1 VSAFRIVPA
10 GDSALIVE
18 FEERID
24 PAVNA
29 RAIGCAEAIQGARI
43 TGVRDVV
50 PTFRSVAV
58 YFDPLRTDS
67 DVLQRCLE
75 EGAGQPLSSASAART
90 PVRIPVCYG
99 GDLGPDLADVASFAG
114 MPEADVVRVHA
125 GATYR
130 VFMLG
135 FVPGFAYLGIVDTRI
150 AMPRHATPRVRVPV
164 GSVGIA
170 GVQTGVYPAETP
182 GGWQL
187 IGRTPIKPFDPSRAD
202 PFLMQAGD
210 AVQFYPI
217 DRAEY
222 DGWLDREFHDRVV
235 QAFRPAVTGGSEGPH
250 YTHPAISVIKPGM
263 LTTIQDAGRWGFQS
277 RGVPVAGPMDPVSHR
292 LANALVGNG
301 RDAALLEVTL
311 LGPELEFED
320 ERLVA
325 VAGAEF
331 ELSLDG
337 RQVPSYA
344 PFTVAAGS
352 RLRFGA
358 RRLGARAYLAVSGG
372 ITVAPTLGSRSTHLV
387 SAMGGIG
394 GRALMTGDRLPLGD
408 PSRPQGMALAPQ
420 AAIVALPDH
429 HATIRVL
436 PGPQVDYFTPDALD
450 VLRSAP
456 YVVAQNS
463 DRMGFR
469 LEGPRLTHA
478 RGADII
484 SDATPLGVLQVPA
497 SGQPIL
503 LMADRQTTGGY
514 PKIATMI
521 AADMTVAGQ
530 LAPADTITFVVCTP
544 HDALRA
550 LIAQERALMALE
562 DRRS

>member
-1 VSAFRIVPA
+1 MSTFRIVTA

-24 PAVNA
+24 PDVNA
-29 RAIGCAEAIQGARI
+29 RAICCAEAIQAARI
-43 TGVRDVV
+43 TGIRDVV
-50 PTFRSVAV
+50 PTYRSVAV
-58 YFDPLRTDS
+58 YFDPLRTAGDI
-67 DVLQRCLE
+67 LMRCLE
-75 EGAGQPLSSASAART
+75 HAAGQPLSPAAAART

-125 GATYR
+125 GSTYR

-135 FVPGFAYLGIVDTRI
+135 FVPGFAYLGIVDSQI
-150 AMPRHATPRVRVPV
+150 AMPRHAIPRVRVPA

-170 GVQTGVYPAETP
+170 GVQTGVYSADTP

-187 IGRTPIKPFDPSRAD
+187 IGRTPMKPFDPSRED

-210 AVQFYPI
+210 VVQFYPI
-217 DRAEY
+217 DRAEH
-222 DGWLDREFHDRVV
+222 DQWLDRECHDRVV
-235 QAFRPAVTGGSEGPH
+235 QASRACEKVA
-250 YTHPAISVIKPGM
+250 HPAISVIKPGM
-263 LTTIQDAGRWGFQS
+263 LTTIQDGGRWGFQA

-301 RDAALLEVTL
+301 RAAALLEVTL

-320 ERLVA
+320 DRLVA

-331 ELSLDG
+331 ELLLDG
-337 RQVPSYA
+337 RPVASHA
-344 PFTVAAGS
+344 PFTVASGS
-352 RLRFGA
+352 HLRFGA

-372 ITVAPTLGSRSTHLV
+372 ITVAQTLGSRSTHLV
-387 SAMGGIG
+387 SGMGGAG
-394 GRALMTGDRLPLGD
+394 GRALIAGDRLPLGD
-408 PSRPQGMALAPQ
+408 SSRAQGTALAPQ
-420 AAIVALPDH
+420 AAVAALPGH
-429 HATIRVL
+429 HATVRVL
-436 PGPQVDYFTPDALD
+436 PGPQVDYFAPGALD
-450 VLRSAP
+450 VLQSAP

-514 PKIATMI
+514 PKIATVI
-521 AADMTVAGQ
+521 AADMALAGQ
-530 LAPADTITFVVCTP
+530 LAPADTIRFVVCTP
-544 HDALRA
+544 HDALTA
-550 LIAQERALMALE
+550 LIAQERALME
-562 DRRS
+562 MEGRRW